1 MFHRNKKSVRIIS
14 SIIIILLVLAMLA
27 STLLYLYKKEREKSA
42 SGLCRVCEAN
52 LVSERQLTIV

>member
-27 STLLYLYKKEREKSA
+27 SVLLYL
-42 SGLCRVCEAN
+42 L
-52 LVSERQLTIV
+52 

>member
-27 STLLYLYKKEREKSA
+27 STLLYL
-42 SGLCRVCEAN
+42 L
-52 LVSERQLTIV
+52 